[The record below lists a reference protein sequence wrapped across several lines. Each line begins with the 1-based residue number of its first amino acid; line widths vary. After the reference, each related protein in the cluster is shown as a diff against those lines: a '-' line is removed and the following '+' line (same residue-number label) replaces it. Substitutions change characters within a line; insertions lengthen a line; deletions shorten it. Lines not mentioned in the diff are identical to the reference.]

1 MIKKTVYSDED
12 IILHLVYFTEQNL
25 CFIHSEVKKWSL
37 SKYKKY
43 LLVFAE
49 ILNQLHKEGIDEL
62 FAIPPTEGEEAKKA
76 REEQAVALRKS
87 QEAQDRAAAVQAQRE
102 RLQQVRQ
109 SRIAQAQVINASTN
123 IGMGAGT
130 SGIGRG
136 HARA

>member
-62 FAIPPTEGEEAKKA
+62 FAIPPTEKEEKW
-76 REEQAVALRKS
+76 QGLFGFV
-87 QEAQDRAAAVQAQRE
+87 DTGH
-102 RLQQVRQ
+102 
-109 SRIAQAQVINASTN
+109 RIEGYTV
-123 IGMGAGT
+123 MGIKYGN
-130 SGIGRG
+130 
-136 HARA
+136 